1 MIAAIESHIPDSYS
15 PYGLYTMLSAGVF
28 ALPWLTNCRDEFPAT
43 NIATR
48 IVNGGVRAVGR

>member
-1 MIAAIESHIPDSYS
+1 
-15 PYGLYTMLSAGVF
+15 MLSAGVF

-48 IVNGGVRAVGR
+48 IVNGGVRAV